1 MTDTLELL
9 ETIGRDA
16 SLRHASA
23 EALGRVLD
31 QARAP
36 EGLVAAVASGDS
48 SKLDVD
54 FLDDTRYMGQ
64 HQPPPQ
70 STQYPGGNEEEHTD
84 DDEDSPDSKEK
95 APGDT
100 TSSS

>member
-31 QARAP
+31 EARAS
-36 EGLVAAVASGDS
+36 EGLRAAVASGDG

-54 FLDDTRYMGQ
+54 FRDDITYRGQ
-64 HQPPPQ
+64 TQPPPQ
-70 STQYPGGNEEEHTD
+70 STQYPGGDEEEHDDDRPD
-84 DDEDSPDSKEK
+84 DDEKKRDDE
-95 APGDT
+95 
-100 TSSS
+100 TSSA